1 MAMEHVHTNCLFN
14 GAAWGSFFNIR
25 SFPFSFC
32 RNRGM
37 LNSQWAVYRCFVRL
51 LYSTCIPFG
60 CFNGSVPMRFT
71 LSLLPW
77 MLIFRDGTDKKE
89 CRGAMLSPAVFYC
102 CSLSSVRKFVPPATE
117 CTKCKMAEMCVLVR

>member
-14 GAAWGSFFNIR
+14 GAAWGSFFNIT

-51 LYSTCIPFG
+51 LYSTCIPSD
-60 CFNGSVPMRFT
+60 CFNGPVPIAFHPQPA
-71 LSLLPW
+71 S
-77 MLIFRDGTDKKE
+77 LIFRDGTGKKE
-89 CRGAMLSPAVFYC
+89 CRPAIICFLQPFFIVVHYPQCANSGLQRQGAQ
-102 CSLSSVRKFVPPATE
+102 SVKWPR
-117 CTKCKMAEMCVLVR
+117 CVS